1 MAPPPPTPVV
11 APLIKLVVRVL
22 TFICLLISLIIL
34 TTNTASVFI
43 NFNEFKLRFQDV
55 KAYRYMLATIVIGI
69 AYTLLQT
76 AFTIYEATR
85 ENRIG
90 GSSFLLFDFYGDK
103 FISLLLATGTGAGF
117 GVTVDLKD
125 QFGDVTSSFD
135 KFFNKGYAVSSM
147 LLIAVLFTA
156 VSSIFSSLSLPK
168 RA

>member
-85 ENRIG
+85 ESRIG

-103 FISLLLATGTGAGF
+103 VFIHS
-117 GVTVDLKD
+117 
-125 QFGDVTSSFD
+125 
-135 KFFNKGYAVSSM
+135 
-147 LLIAVLFTA
+147 
-156 VSSIFSSLSLPK
+156 
-168 RA
+168 

>member
-1 MAPPPPTPVV
+1 MVQKSQNKKYRQFVLKETQIRDYTGKVIMAPPPPTPVV

-103 FISLLLATGTGAGF
+103 VFIHS
-117 GVTVDLKD
+117 
-125 QFGDVTSSFD
+125 
-135 KFFNKGYAVSSM
+135 
-147 LLIAVLFTA
+147 
-156 VSSIFSSLSLPK
+156 
-168 RA
+168 